1 MALGHGNAW
10 RDQAT
15 AAIRCKS
22 VTGRLAGQATSAS
35 ELAYL
40 KEFSNE
46 WTVEKFQRVE
56 RC

>member
-1 MALGHGNAW
+1 MALGHGNTW